1 MACFSFAATMA
12 NCIHGAIVAACIYCE
27 ANLSF
32 LRADLNAKYTL
43 SILFAKARLSFA
55 INIII
60 IVLAERRP
68 VLDIGFSQDSPNR
81 SVQRQTHRVWCFWIC
96 RHPIL
101 LDAYPNTVS
110 SSPWMPV
117 KNFLATGHR
126 FRRDVPS
133 LLPLSDSSSYVGNSN
148 SGTDLIISDMTL
160 QENSE
165 HSNLQRY
172 SILTY

>member
-1 MACFSFAATMA
+1 MRRYSS
-12 NCIHGAIVAACIYCE
+12 CIYCE

-32 LRADLNAKYTL
+32 LRADLNAKLHIVNFICKSASNFCYQHHHNRINRNTSTARHRL
-43 SILFAKARLSFA
+43 LPRLTKQIGPAPTHLSRMVLSNRPSSILL
-55 INIII
+55 
-60 IVLAERRP
+60 E
-68 VLDIGFSQDSPNR
+68 
-81 SVQRQTHRVWCFWIC
+81 
-96 RHPIL
+96 
-101 LDAYPNTVS
+101 AYPNTVS

-148 SGTDLIISDMTL
+148 SGTDLIISDMNL
-160 QENSE
+160 QTNSE